1 MSAGAETI
9 DKTVAGVA
17 AALGEVADGATIMVG
32 GFGDSGIPEELLAE
46 LLEQG
51 ARELTLIANNA
62 GSGESGV
69 AALLRERRVRK
80 IVCSFPRSSGS
91 VWFER
96 RYRAGEVELEIVPQ
110 GTLSERI
117 RAGGAGIA
125 AFYTPTAAGTELAAG
140 KETRLLDGREHLLEH
155 ALRAD
160 LALIRARAAD
170 RWGNLVYHTAA
181 RNYAPTMAMAARET
195 VAQVDELVGLGDLDP
210 EAVVT
215 PGVYVDRVVRLRREE
230 AR

>member
-32 GFGDSGIPEELLAE
+32 GFGDSGIPEELLAG

>member
-1 MSAGAETI
+1 MAAAI
-9 DKTVAGVA
+9 DKRVGSLA
-17 AALGEVADGATIMVG
+17 AALGEVGDGSVVMVG
-32 GFGDSGIPEELLAE
+32 GFGDSGIPEELLAA

-62 GSGESGV
+62 GSGEGGV
-69 AALLRERRVRK
+69 AALLRERRVRR

-96 RYRAGEVELEIVPQ
+96 RYRAGEVELEVVPQ

-125 AFYTPTAAGTELAAG
+125 AFYTPTAAGTALAAG
-140 KETRLLDGREHLLEH
+140 KETRVLAGREHVLEH

-170 RWGNLVYHTAA
+170 RWGNLVFHTAA
-181 RNYAPTMAMAARET
+181 RNYAPTMAMAARRT
-195 VAQVDELVGLGDLDP
+195 VAQVDELVELGELDP

-215 PGVYVDRVVRLRREE
+215 PGVYIDRVVRQPRRE
-230 AR
+230 AA